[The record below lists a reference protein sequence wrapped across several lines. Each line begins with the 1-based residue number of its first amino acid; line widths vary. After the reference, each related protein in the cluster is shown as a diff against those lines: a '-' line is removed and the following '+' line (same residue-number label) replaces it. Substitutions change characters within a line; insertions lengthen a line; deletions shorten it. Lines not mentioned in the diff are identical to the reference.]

1 MSNWDVETD
10 LVVAGAGAC
19 GLLAAFLLSLANS
32 LDWTALQAQGFKRLG
47 LMALVL
53 LASGTMYL
61 VTVRL
66 LGLNLRQLLQR

>member
-1 MSNWDVETD
+1 M
-10 LVVAGAGAC
+10 
-19 GLLAAFLLSLANS
+19 SLANN
-32 LDWTALQAQGFKRLG
+32 LDWTALQSQGFTRLG

-53 LASGTMYL
+53 LASGVIYL